1 MASRLSAVV
10 CVVLSLLLIP
20 LTAAAQQSG
29 TLRQP
34 DVIFVPTQDSVAQA
48 MLALAGVTSNDV
60 VYDLGSGDGKIVITA
75 AQKFGARGVGIDI
88 NPQRIQE
95 ANANAQKA
103 GVTDKVRFI
112 LGDIFDPSV
121 SIADASVVTL
131 YLLPTLNQKLMPR
144 LKGELKPGTR
154 VVSNSFD
161 MGETWPAEK
170 TQQVGTYTIYLWTIP
185 AR

>member
-10 CVVLSLLLIP
+10 CVVLLFLLMLP
-20 LTAAAQQSG
+20 AAAQQSG
-29 TLRQP
+29 TLRPP

-48 MLALAGVTSNDV
+48 MLALAGVTPKDV

-103 GVTDKVRFI
+103 GITDKVRFI

-121 SIADASVVTL
+121 SIAEASVTRRPCTMRVSTPSL
-131 YLLPTLNQKLMPR
+131 AVISSTCGPPPCTSTTRMPR
-144 LKGELKPGTR
+144 
-154 VVSNSFD
+154 
-161 MGETWPAEK
+161 W
-170 TQQVGTYTIYLWTIP
+170 
-185 AR
+185 